1 MKRFMN
7 KIFVTSFIALLQS
20 QVYAQPNDLVT
31 PISIINDGLN
41 FQPADLSAE
50 WSTNNDFPLS
60 EELEEFIDSQIA
72 TLPNTLGFIVIHRG
86 EIVSENYFNSN
97 AENEININSVTKSF
111 ISTLVGQAV
120 DMNLIEDPDSSLSV
134 FFPENDIDYLSE
146 ISLHDL
152 LSMTTGYLDGHPYFW
167 INQSTENLLSM
178 EHSSPGSFFYNNSAC
193 HINSHVIFNKT
204 GMTPLEF
211 GNNYLFPHLGIENP
225 NWDAGYQNISDGSVG
240 LYLNLRDMVKLGQ
253 LYLQG
258 GLSGSEQII
267 SSDWVQRATNVQTAT
282 DWGYYGYLW
291 WLLDDLGTSYSA
303 QGLGGQ
309 VIAVYPEYDLVIGAQ
324 SEVDWYNYDDTH
336 VDLLNYRIH
345 DIALMF
351 ENLQLNNDN
360 DVQSPSSF
368 KLYSNY
374 PNPFNPVTTLR
385 YDLPEDGLVN
395 ITIYDMMGRVV
406 KTLVNSSQIAGYKS
420 IQWNATNDRNE
431 LVSAGL
437 YLYTIQ
443 AGEFRQTRKMVLL
456 K

>member
-1 MKRFMN
+1 MN

-152 LSMTTGYLDGHPYFW
+152 LSMTTGYFDAYGYPQRM
-167 INQSTENLLSM
+167 NESTENLLSM
-178 EHSSPGSFFYNNSAC
+178 GHSSPGSFFYNNSAC
-193 HINSHVIFNKT
+193 HINSHIIFKKT
-204 GMTPLEF
+204 EMTPLEF

-324 SEVDWYNYDDTH
+324 SEIDWANYDTDSH
-336 VDLLNYRIH
+336 SELLNYRIH

-420 IQWNATNDRNE
+420 IQWNATNDGNE

>member
-1 MKRFMN
+1 MN

-385 YDLPEDGLVN
+385 YDLPEDGLDN

>member
-1 MKRFMN
+1 
-7 KIFVTSFIALLQS
+7 
-20 QVYAQPNDLVT
+20 
-31 PISIINDGLN
+31 
-41 FQPADLSAE
+41 
-50 WSTNNDFPLS
+50 
-60 EELEEFIDSQIA
+60 
-72 TLPNTLGFIVIHRG
+72 LPNTLGFIVIHRG

>member
-1 MKRFMN
+1 MN

-395 ITIYDMMGRVV
+395 ITIYDMMVRVV

>member
-1 MKRFMN
+1 MN
-7 KIFVTSFIALLQS
+7 KIFVTSFIVLLQS
-20 QVYAQPNDLVT
+20 LVYAKSNDLVT
-31 PISIINDGLN
+31 PVSIINDASN
-41 FQPADLSAE
+41 FQPADLSAI
-50 WSTNNDFPLS
+50 WNTNNDFPLS
-60 EELEEFIDSQIA
+60 EELEELIDSQIA

-97 AENEININSVTKSF
+97 AENEINIYSVTKSF
-111 ISTLVGQAV
+111 ISTLVGRAV

-134 FFPENDIDYLSE
+134 FFPQYNIDYLSE
-146 ISLHDL
+146 ISLHDV
-152 LSMTTGYLDGHPYFW
+152 LSMTTGYLDDYPYFW

-178 EHSSPGSFFYNNSAC
+178 GHSSPGSFFYNNSAC

-204 GMTPLEF
+204 EMTPLEF

-324 SEVDWYNYDDTH
+324 SEIDWANYDTDSH
-336 VDLLNYRIH
+336 SELLNYRIH

-395 ITIYDMMGRVV
+395 ITIYDMLGNVV
-406 KTLVNSSQIAGYKS
+406 NNLVNTYQSSGYKS
-420 IQWNATNDRNE
+420 VQWNATDN
-431 LVSAGL
+431 LGQPVSAGV
-437 YLYTIQ
+437 YLYSIE
-443 AGEFRQTRKMVLL
+443 AGGFRQTKKMILL

>member
-1 MKRFMN
+1 MN
-7 KIFVTSFIALLQS
+7 KFFVTSFIALSQS
-20 QVYAQPNDLVT
+20 LVYPQSNDLVT
-31 PISIINDGLN
+31 PVSIINDGLN

-50 WSTNNDFPLS
+50 WNTNNDFPLS

-86 EIVSENYFNSN
+86 EIVSENYFDSN
-97 AENEININSVTKSF
+97 AENEIDIWSVTKSF

-134 FFPENDIDYLSE
+134 FFPEYNIDYLSE

-152 LSMTTGYLDGHPYFW
+152 LSMTTGYLDDHPNFW

-178 EHSSPGSFFYNNSAC
+178 GHSSPGSFFYNNSAC
-193 HINSHVIFNKT
+193 HINSHVIFKKT
-204 GMTPLEF
+204 EMTPLEF

-225 NWDAGYQNISDGSVG
+225 NWDNGYQNISDGSEG

-253 LYLQG
+253 LYLQD

-267 SSDWVQRATNVQTAT
+267 SSDWVQRATNVQTAAY
-282 DWGYYGYLW
+282 WEYYGYLW

-303 QGLGGQ
+303 QGAGGQ

-324 SEVDWYNYDDTH
+324 SEIDWANYYTDSH
-336 VDLLNYRIH
+336 FELLNYRIH

-351 ENLQLNNDN
+351 ENLELNNDN

-374 PNPFNPVTTLR
+374 PNPFNPVTTLL

-395 ITIYDMMGRVV
+395 ITIYDMMGRIV
-406 KTLVNSSQIAGYKS
+406 KTLVNGSQTAGFKT

-431 LVSAGL
+431 PVSAGL

-443 AGEFRQTRKMVLL
+443 AGEFRQTKKMVLL

>member
-1 MKRFMN
+1 MN

-253 LYLQG
+253 LYLQDG
-258 GLSGSEQII
+258 VSGSEQII

>member
-1 MKRFMN
+1 MN
-7 KIFVTSFIALLQS
+7 FLIYLLLIISFLNSQS
-20 QVYAQPNDLVT
+20 VD
-31 PISIINDGLN
+31 
-41 FQPADLSAE
+41 
-50 WSTNNDFPLS
+50 LS
-60 EELEEFIDSQIA
+60 EEWDINDDFSLSNELEELIDSHIA
-72 TLPNTLGFIVIHRG
+72 TLPNTLGFIVIHQG
-86 EIVSENYFNSN
+86 EIVSENYYNSN
-97 AENEININSVTKSF
+97 AENEINIWSVTKRY

-134 FFPENDIDYLSE
+134 FFPQYNIDYLSE
-146 ISLHDL
+146 ISLHDV
-152 LSMTTGYLDGHPYFW
+152 LSMTTGYLDDYPYFW

-178 EHSSPGSFFYNNSAC
+178 GHSSPGSFFYNNSAC

-204 GMTPLEF
+204 EMTPLEF

-225 NWDAGYQNISDGSVG
+225 NWDSGYQNISDGSVG

-253 LYLQG
+253 LYLQDG
-258 GLSGSEQII
+258 VSGSEQII

-291 WLLDDLGTSYSA
+291 WLLDDLGTISYSA

-324 SEVDWYNYDDTH
+324 SEIDWANYDTNSH
-336 VDLLNYRIH
+336 SELLNYRIH

-385 YDLPEDGLVN
+385 YDLPGNGLVN
-395 ITIYDMMGRVV
+395 ITIYDMLGNVINQ
-406 KTLVNSSQIAGYKS
+406 LVNEVQNSGYKS
-420 IQWNATNDRNE
+420 IQWNATNSQGQP
-431 LVSAGL
+431 VSAGV
-437 YLYTIQ
+437 YLYSIE
-443 AGEFRQTRKMVLL
+443 AGDFRQTKKMILL

>member
-1 MKRFMN
+1 MN

-324 SEVDWYNYDDTH
+324 SEIDWANYDTDSH
-336 VDLLNYRIH
+336 SELLNYRIH